1 MRISLLP
8 AVLASALWISC
19 SSTKVEKGVY
29 GKDRPKYN
37 IQVTKDGKK
46 QGKETWWH
54 PNGQLKYEA
63 LNRNG
68 IRDGRFT
75 AWYPTGIKWYEGYE
89 YHGKPESTLTYW
101 YSNGKMKSQ
110 ALYRDGIQLERKDWD
125 ESGRFVAPRSL
136 WMGFPKD
143 PDASEDAEG
152 SGEQAARLR
161 QASLKL
167 WAMRVRQTVE
177 SYWRL
182 PKELAKKPLKSI
194 AKIKV
199 DREGRILNVVWIEKS
214 PVASFNTLAQQ
225 TFKKIKKLPPFPP
238 QVKDETLEIQYEFVS
253 QGKAAPRLRLE
264 ARGSQVEEERA
275 EDQADPGAG
284 DQDQAP
290 AE

>member
-1 MRISLLP
+1 MCYRLLP
-8 AVLASALWISC
+8 AVLISSLWMSC
-19 SSTKVEKGVY
+19 SSTKVEKGLY
-29 GKDRPKYN
+29 GKDRPKYS

-54 PNGQLKYEA
+54 PNGQIKYVA
-63 LNRNG
+63 VNRNG

-75 AWYPTGIKWYEGYE
+75 AWYSSGIKWYEGYE

-101 YSNGKMKSQ
+101 YSSGKMKSQ

-143 PDASEDAEG
+143 PGASEDGAGQE
-152 SGEQAARLR
+152 SGDQASRLR

-182 PKELAKKPLKSI
+182 PKELANKPLKST

-199 DREGRILNVVWIEKS
+199 NREGHILNVVWLQKS

-253 QGKAAPRLRLE
+253 QGKAAPRRKLE
-264 ARGSQVEEERA
+264 ARGSPDEEEPVGS
-275 EDQADPGAG
+275 EAG
-284 DQDQAP
+284 DEGQAP
-290 AE
+290 AD